1 MRKDLIKMFKC
12 PECGSELALK
22 EVSGSER
29 EVIIDGTV
37 ICKNNHEFKIENRVL
52 ILFEGG

>member
-22 EVSGSER
+22 EVSESESD
-29 EVIIDGTV
+29 VIIDGTV
-37 ICKNNHEFKIENRVL
+37 ICGNKHEFKIKNRVL
-52 ILFEGG
+52 ILFEGR